1 MTSTPDES
9 FRKLFKNDVCQTTDQ
24 WRERT
29 LQRLGEVSGQWTAWV
44 EKDTIPVSPGPRPRP
59 PVKPNTD
66 TVMALLKEQERQSI
80 FNQRQLTES
89 TLTIDN
95 VPAPNDLEIWTLYE
109 GMNATYREQ
118 LRVYEYQ
125 DKLAREVFPEENRKV
140 FPSLI
145 KCISTAS
152 VQDLK
157 RFTLGEAYFNAHDAY
172 NFFKLAIQEHAH
184 VPATISAAAVTR
196 AKEQLEGLR
205 QKSEDTITEH
215 VNEFRRLHEVLI
227 QAKGPGSTD
236 PYADYELRDLLIRS
250 LYPPLWTP
258 WVDNR
263 EDTDTM
269 PVTFEDLVT
278 ALKKAET
285 KKILRS
291 PSPIDTHMPSAHV
304 TRTVK
309 KGDTSPRSDRKSDT
323 SPRSP
328 STVPSTCHNCGKPFC
343 PNRPSHVRCDTCQLD
358 YSQKNKKDRTPASR
372 KPSSASRR
380 SPPKAHATLVYES
393 DPDEPPSDAD
403 EQPPK
408 GSSNFTSFSCICSS
422 RGSTSHDN
430 VIYLDNCSNLNIIR
444 DKTIAL
450 HLRQDPLATN
460 ITGSIPGTLSSKLS
474 AEVGD
479 LGRGCYDPNFSR
491 NLISEDS
498 VLQAGYRITRDSSTD
513 SNYYLHK
520 EGRPP
525 LI

>member
-1 MTSTPDES
+1 MTSTPEES

-66 TVMALLKEQERQSI
+66 TVMALLKEQERQRI

-157 RFTLGEAYFNAHDAY
+157 RSTLGEAYFNAHDAY

-328 STVPSTCHNCGKPFC
+328 STAPSTCHNCGKPFC
-343 PNRPSHVRCDTCQLD
+343 PNSRPL
-358 YSQKNKKDRTPASR
+358 
-372 KPSSASRR
+372 
-380 SPPKAHATLVYES
+380 
-393 DPDEPPSDAD
+393 
-403 EQPPK
+403 
-408 GSSNFTSFSCICSS
+408 
-422 RGSTSHDN
+422 
-430 VIYLDNCSNLNIIR
+430 
-444 DKTIAL
+444 
-450 HLRQDPLATN
+450 
-460 ITGSIPGTLSSKLS
+460 
-474 AEVGD
+474 
-479 LGRGCYDPNFSR
+479 
-491 NLISEDS
+491 
-498 VLQAGYRITRDSSTD
+498 
-513 SNYYLHK
+513 
-520 EGRPP
+520 
-525 LI
+525 